1 MPASTSQKDLL
12 WRGTFVPLCHWDLT
26 SQTPLLC
33 AISGLSV
40 ERMKTHQVN
49 VARRS
54 AASCRLVS
62 LEWKQRGRE
71 TERGSE
77 KKGRDRLKKELQM
90 AYVQLDTG
98 CFVLISYE
106 IKYVDTHSLKRGKLL
121 LCLMWLKYY
130 KTWFILLAIITT
142 LKLEKEMVK
151 GARWQRSQG
160 ESWDSARLR
169 QAERENKENKKS
181 VTDCTDQ
188 FQAICRE
195 LH

>member
-1 MPASTSQKDLL
+1 MPANKSPKDLL

-121 LCLMWLKYY
+121 LWLKYY
-130 KTWFILLAIITT
+130 KTWFILLAIITM

>member
-1 MPASTSQKDLL
+1 MPANKSPKDLL

-142 LKLEKEMVK
+142 LKLEKEMEEESGRK
-151 GARWQRSQG
+151 LRFGEIKTSRKRKQG
-160 ESWDSARLR
+160 
-169 QAERENKENKKS
+169 K
-181 VTDCTDQ
+181 
-188 FQAICRE
+188 
-195 LH
+195 

>member
-1 MPASTSQKDLL
+1 MPANKSPKDLL

-130 KTWFILLAIITT
+130 KTWFILLAIITM

-151 GARWQRSQG
+151 GARWQRSQE